1 MLNRGHKT
9 DIGPQEAERILECPV
24 AMTFPNDYKAVRRS
38 TTDASCV
45 DKRSDLGEAYLA
57 FSRKLFRSQWMS
69 QPNAKRTAAQIS
81 VIRRELR

>member
-57 FSRKLFRSQWMS
+57 FSRKLTGAEAEKRSFMGLFR
-69 QPNAKRTAAQIS
+69 K
-81 VIRRELR
+81 